1 MKLIRRATKFV
12 ALVAFLLCSPLYS
25 VVVHAQVL
33 DQVPEQAIIV
43 VKVNN
48 LQSVS
53 TKFGKLATDLQLV
66 AQVPPLADPLGAL
79 TEKLKITNGLDKG
92 GDGAFAFIDP
102 AAIGGDNDNAF
113 MVLWPVTDYKAFLAN
128 FGEAKEENGISEVTI
143 ADSPKPAYFASWGK
157 YAVMTPSKEIAA
169 MKPTGVKVAGA
180 TAKEMSSKDVVLLAN
195 MPMVKTKLQP
205 MLAQVK
211 EEASDG
217 IKNSLTGDM
226 EKYGPLAQVA
236 VTQFIGIADA
246 ILRDA
251 QGATYGI
258 TFADNGISATT
269 MVEFDPASYSG
280 TLSSSM
286 KNSDASML
294 EGIPSGKYL
303 FFGGS
308 VSDPAVMGKAIDDF
322 MTPITAELTKA
333 GGAEADSA
341 TKYVDSLRK
350 YIMATQGTA
359 GGLLA
364 PSGALG
370 QEPIIQMVS
379 VQTGDAAAMKS
390 AYQDM
395 LTSQQDLMK
404 TFNPQA
410 ANTMKTTITPNAK
423 TVDGVNFDL
432 IHTEFTLGQG
442 PAAAQADNAM
452 KMIYGPDGMNVLTGV
467 TADKLVIGFGA
478 NDQTLSDTLTVIKAK
493 DDPLAKLPGVA
504 AVATQL
510 PKSRAMTMY
519 IPLDQIVTTAGN
531 YASAMGMPIQI
542 QLPGDLPPIGVTF
555 STDGSAMRIDS
566 YTPTDLIKAL
576 VAQGMQIYMQRMG
589 GGGGPGGPGGL

>member
-1 MKLIRRATKFV
+1 MVWIRVGMARLPSSIRR
-12 ALVAFLLCSPLYS
+12 PS
-25 VVVHAQVL
+25 VV
-33 DQVPEQAIIV
+33 
-43 VKVNN
+43 
-48 LQSVS
+48 
-53 TKFGKLATDLQLV
+53 
-66 AQVPPLADPLGAL
+66 
-79 TEKLKITNGLDKG
+79 ITITPSWFSGL
-92 GDGAFAFIDP
+92 
-102 AAIGGDNDNAF
+102 
-113 MVLWPVTDYKAFLAN
+113 VTDYKAVLAN
-128 FGEAKEENGISEVTI
+128 FGEAKEDNGISEGTI

-180 TAKEMSSKDVVLLAN
+180 ATAKEMSSKDVVLLAN
-195 MPMVKTKLQP
+195 MPIVKAKLQP
-205 MLAQVK
+205 MLAQAK
-211 EEASDG
+211 EEALDG

-236 VTQFIGIADA
+236 VTQFIGVADA

-258 TFADNGISATT
+258 TFADNGIGATT
-269 MVEFDPASYSG
+269 MVEFDPASYCG

-286 KNSDASML
+286 KNSDVSML
-294 EGIPSGKYL
+294 EGLPSGKYL

-308 VSDPAVMGKAIDDF
+308 VSDPAVMSKSIDEF
-322 MTPITAELTKA
+322 MAPITAELAKA
-333 GGAEADSA
+333 GGNDADSA
-341 TKYVDSLRK
+341 TKYIDAVRK

-370 QEPIIQMVS
+370 QEPIIQMIT
-379 VQTGDAAAMKS
+379 VQTGDAAAMKA

-404 TFNPQA
+404 TLNPQTGNA
-410 ANTMKTTITPNAK
+410 MKTTITPNAK

-504 AVATQL
+504 AVAAQL

-576 VAQGMQIYMQRMG
+576 VAQGMQLYMQRMG